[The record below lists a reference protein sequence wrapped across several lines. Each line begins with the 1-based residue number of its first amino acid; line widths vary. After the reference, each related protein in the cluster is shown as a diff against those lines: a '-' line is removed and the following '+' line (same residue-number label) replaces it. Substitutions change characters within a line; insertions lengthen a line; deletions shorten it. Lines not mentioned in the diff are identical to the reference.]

1 MNRNLISTL
10 ILSSFLMT
18 GCAGG
23 GGEAK
28 LEGQPDTF
36 KASTLPDGTKIE
48 GRLFT
53 KKGVFKGL
61 SIVLSG
67 PGAAVLKA
75 ENSTV
80 KLTTSPAASET
91 NVPAPA
97 FKRIDGVTLECALPD
112 FELPAGSE
120 DLFVTMNLQ
129 TEGGGTGS
137 HGLDVKIVSA
147 NDNMHAFSNKL
158 SVATSV
164 INSTP
169 PAGTT
174 PGAAPTA
181 SPTAPISNVYSNAT
195 KTLEQVSK

>member
-1 MNRNLISTL
+1 MTRHLISIL
-10 ILSSFLMT
+10 ILSSLLMT
-18 GCAGG
+18 GCSGG
-23 GGEAK
+23 GAEAK

-36 KASTLPDGTKIE
+36 KASAGPDGTKIE

-61 SIVLSG
+61 SILLTG

-80 KLTTSPAASET
+80 KLTTTPAASET

-97 FKRIDGVTLECALPD
+97 FKRVDGTTLECAIPD
-112 FELPAGSE
+112 YDLPAGTE
-120 DLFVTMNLQ
+120 DLYVTMQLQ

-137 HGLDVKIVSA
+137 HGLDVKLVAA
-147 NDNMHAFSNKL
+147 NDTMHAFTNKL

-164 INSTP
+164 LNSTP
-169 PAGTT
+169 PAGAPGTT
-174 PGAAPTA
+174 PG
-181 SPTAPISNVYSNAT
+181 SSVTAPVSNVYSNAT